1 MLNQNIS
8 EKNRSQVI
16 SAVFGPNG
24 LLYSGSRMEFLE
36 KEKEILEQFND
47 LGLKYLEDKLIPTI
61 REKIFLPRLKNPI
74 IPPDWKNNNCES
86 MNHKIKQL
94 GDWRVSKV
102 PELVERLQNIHE
114 SQLLEIRGALHGRGN
129 LELADRAK
137 ILRVTHEFW
146 LSMDS
151 DRRKKFFNKFIKF
164 RPRVNTVESS
174 DGLLEIPTSSRLA
187 KKPGQVKRIRN
198 TKTLSM
204 NKRPKI

>member
-1 MLNQNIS
+1 
-8 EKNRSQVI
+8 
-16 SAVFGPNG
+16 
-24 LLYSGSRMEFLE
+24 
-36 KEKEILEQFND
+36 
-47 LGLKYLEDKLIPTI
+47 
-61 REKIFLPRLKNPI
+61 
-74 IPPDWKNNNCES
+74 
-86 MNHKIKQL
+86 MNHKIKEL
-94 GDWRVSKV
+94 GDWSISKV

-146 LSMDS
+146 LRM
-151 DRRKKFFNKFIKF
+151 DRRKKFFYKFIKF

-187 KKPGQVKRIRN
+187 KKPRQVKRLRN

-204 NKRPKI
+204 NKRLKN

>member
-16 SAVFGPNG
+16 SAVFGRNG
-24 LLYSGSRMEFLE
+24 LLYSGSRFEFSE
-36 KEKEILEQFND
+36 KEREIIEQFND
-47 LGLKYLEDKLIPTI
+47 LGFKYLEDKLIPTI
-61 REKIFLPRLKNPI
+61 KEKIFLPRLKNSI

-102 PELVERLQNIHE
+102 PELIERLQSIHE

-129 LELADRAK
+129 FELADRAK
-137 ILRVTHEFW
+137 ILRITHEFW

-151 DRRKKFFNKFIKF
+151 DRRKKFFKKFIKF
-164 RPRVNTVESS
+164 RPRTNTVESS

-187 KKPGQVKRIRN
+187 KKPGQVKRVRN
-198 TKTLSM
+198 AKTLSI
-204 NKRPKI
+204 NIAP